1 LVEVNQVQIF
11 FQIAKA
17 QGIARRYF
25 VVNGFDGALTM
36 LGIVVGFYFSEGASV
51 EVALSACVGAAVALG
66 MSGVT
71 SAYISERAERE
82 KELRELE
89 QAMVKNLGDS
99 AHGKVVRFIPLIIG
113 VVNGL
118 SPLLISLIIIMPFW
132 VSTSSYDLAFDPF
145 EASMFL
151 AFLCLFFLGV
161 FIGKISGSAWL
172 WSGIKTIAI
181 AGATALIIY
190 FVSS

>member
-1 LVEVNQVQIF
+1 MNQIQLF

-51 EVALSACVGAAVALG
+51 DVAFSACIGAAVALG

-89 QAMVKNLGDS
+89 QAMVKKLGDS

-113 VVNGL
+113 VINGL
-118 SPLLISLIIIMPFW
+118 SRYERGHLHTICLPK
-132 VSTSSYDLAFDPF
+132 SSQIQ
-145 EASMFL
+145 
-151 AFLCLFFLGV
+151 V
-161 FIGKISGSAWL
+161 FIS
-172 WSGIKTIAI
+172 IASI
-181 AGATALIIY
+181 FNLHDGHDDDA
-190 FVSS
+190 

>member
-1 LVEVNQVQIF
+1 MNQIQLF
-11 FQIAKA
+11 FHIAKA

-89 QAMVKNLGDS
+89 QAMVKSLGDS
-99 AHGKVVRFIPLIIG
+99 AHGKVVRLIPLIIG
-113 VVNGL
+113 IINGL

-132 VSTSSYDLAFDPF
+132 VSASFIDFPFDPF
-145 EASMFL
+145 EASIFL
-151 AFLCLFFLGV
+151 AFLCMFLLGV
-161 FIGKISGSAWL
+161 FLGKISGSVWL
-172 WSGIKTIAI
+172 WSGIKTIAV

>member
-1 LVEVNQVQIF
+1 VNQVQLFI
-11 FQIAKA
+11 QIAKA

-51 EVALSACVGAAVALG
+51 EVALSACIGAAVALG

-82 KELRELE
+82 IELRELE

-99 AHGKVVRFIPLIIG
+99 AHGKVVRFIPPIIG
-113 VVNGL
+113 IVNGL
-118 SPLLISLIIIMPFW
+118 SPLLISLIIILPFW
-132 VSTSSYDLAFDPF
+132 LPVPLFGFRFDPF
-145 EASMFL
+145 EASIFL
-151 AFLCLFFLGV
+151 AFLCLFLLGV
-161 FIGKISGSAWL
+161 FLGKISGSAWL
-172 WSGIKTIAI
+172 WSGIKTILI
-181 AGATALIIY
+181 AGTTALIIY